1 MALSTENGG
10 ADGAFYQR
18 AAKVLLSDG
27 APTHALLPCKLSVLS
42 AGSRVR
48 YYILA
53 PMVMGETGKPWNDDE
68 VSATVAKYFD
78 MWLMDLQGR
87 PFVKAAIYRELSSRF
102 KSRNVNSIEQ
112 KMSNISAVL
121 VGLGYPHLR
130 GLSPRANYQRSLVES
145 VLAELI
151 RRKSLDEILETVL
164 TANAPLGPIDILREA
179 VAPPEVITDLL
190 HGRAMART
198 FKRDYLAL
206 EAANQALGL
215 AGELAVVKREQ
226 SFLHSIGRRKLADR
240 VEHVAQTKGDG
251 LGYDVL
257 SFDPTGREKWIEV
270 KTTKYAIDVP
280 FFVTRG
286 EVRVSSASPELYHL
300 YRLYGFGSA
309 KGTGLYR
316 LEGDLEKSC
325 KLDALSFEAA
335 PKNPLS
341 VISIGRGSRTT
352 ERMRR

>member
-1 MALSTENGG
+1 M
-10 ADGAFYQR
+10 
-18 AAKVLLSDG
+18 
-27 APTHALLPCKLSVLS
+27 
-42 AGSRVR
+42 
-48 YYILA
+48 I
-53 PMVMGETGKPWNDDE
+53 MGETGKPWTDDE

-78 MWLMDLQGR
+78 MWFMDLQGR
-87 PFVKAAIYRELSSRF
+87 HLVKAAIYRELSARLT
-102 KSRNVNSIEQ
+102 SRNVKSIEQ

-145 VLAELI
+145 VLGELT
-151 RRKSLDEILETVL
+151 RRKSIDEVLETVL
-164 TANAPLGPIDILREA
+164 TETAPIGPVDILRET
-179 VAPPEVITDLL
+179 VPPPEVITDLL
-190 HGRAMART
+190 HCRAMART

-206 EAANQALGL
+206 EAANRALGL

-270 KTTKYAIDVP
+270 KTTKYAIDIP

-286 EVRVSSASPELYHL
+286 EVRASSASPELYHL
-300 YRLYGFGSA
+300 YRLYRFGSP

-325 KLDALSFEAA
+325 NLDAISFAAA
-335 PKNPLS
+335 PKTRSAPQLPAEEAVLPN
-341 VISIGRGSRTT
+341 V
-352 ERMRR
+352 